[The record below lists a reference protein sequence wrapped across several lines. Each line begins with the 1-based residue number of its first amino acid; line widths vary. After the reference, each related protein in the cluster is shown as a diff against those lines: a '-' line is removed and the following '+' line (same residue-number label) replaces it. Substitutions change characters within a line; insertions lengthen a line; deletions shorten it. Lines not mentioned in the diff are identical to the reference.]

1 MPDCHSLVSR
11 VEHRDLR
18 ERRITSAKM
27 IKPRLEPHSEG
38 AIYRSVAP
46 YRVTNVGRQRGRI
59 LAIGLQPQSR

>member
-1 MPDCHSLVSR
+1 
-11 VEHRDLR
+11 
-18 ERRITSAKM
+18 M